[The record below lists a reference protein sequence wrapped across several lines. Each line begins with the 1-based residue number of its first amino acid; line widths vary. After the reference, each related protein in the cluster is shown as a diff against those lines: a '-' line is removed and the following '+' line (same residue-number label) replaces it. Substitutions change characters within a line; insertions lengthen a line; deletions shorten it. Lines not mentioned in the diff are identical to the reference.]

1 MTGDELIES
10 YKKTHPN
17 SGDLHERAISVF
29 SGEGASSF
37 VRVLDPYRPYITHAK
52 GSKKWDVDGNE
63 YIDYVMGHGALLLG
77 HGHPTVVEAVQKQ
90 IVKGVHYGDNHELEV
105 EWAELIKRMM
115 PSAERVELF
124 SCGQEANLMA
134 IRLSRIFTGRK
145 KILRFIENF
154 HGWADELA
162 LPPES
167 PGITS
172 KEVKT
177 IPYDLKQVEQE
188 LAAGEYAVLM
198 TEGGGAHM
206 SGQIP
211 LDFEFVK
218 QLPELTNR
226 YGTVWHMDEV
236 VTGFRDAVGGFQALA
251 DVKPDLT
258 SLGKIVGGGLGAG
271 ALVGRADIMQ
281 AFSRQIPREKQVF
294 HSGTWNGNP
303 LTSAAG
309 IATLSFIQD
318 GKPQEKANQLA
329 SELRK
334 QGNKMLRDKGIN
346 GWLYGRSITHIYLG
360 PIEFEPADEISPPTE
375 DINKIVGV
383 DMTRLRLDLHLL
395 KRGVATMLARMF
407 IMSSEHTE
415 EDVEKTVSIL
425 AESIDAMIKEGSMKR
440 PQ

>member
-1 MTGDELIES
+1 MTGDELIEV

-77 HGHPTVVEAVQKQ
+77 HSHPTVIEAVQKQ

-105 EWAELIKRMM
+105 EWAELIKRMV

-134 IRLSRIFTGRK
+134 IRLSRVFTGRK

-154 HGWADELA
+154 HGWADEVA

-172 KEVKT
+172 REVKT

-188 LAAGEYAVLM
+188 LASGDYAILM

-206 SGQIP
+206 SGQVP

-218 QLPELTNR
+218 QLPKLANR

-258 SLGKIVGGGLGAG
+258 SLGKIIGGGLGAG
-271 ALVGRADIMQ
+271 ALVGRADIMR

-309 IATLSFIQD
+309 IAALSFIQD
-318 GKPQEKANQLA
+318 GKPQEKANQTA

-334 QGNKMLRDKGIN
+334 AGNKMLRDKGIS
-346 GWLYGRSITHIYLG
+346 GWLYGRSITHLYLG
-360 PIEFEPADEISPPTE
+360 PIEFEPADETLPPTN

-383 DMTRLRLDLHLL
+383 DKARLRLDLHLL

-415 EDVEKTVSIL
+415 EDVAKTVSAL
-425 AESIDAMIKEGSMKR
+425 ADAFDAMRAEGSLGN
-440 PQ
+440 PE

>member
-1 MTGDELIES
+1 MTGDELIEV

-37 VRVLDPYRPYITHAK
+37 VRVLDPYRPYITHAQ

-77 HGHPTVVEAVQKQ
+77 HSHPTVIEAVQKQ
-90 IVKGVHYGDNHELEV
+90 IVIGVHYGDNHELEV

-115 PSAERVELF
+115 PSTERVELF

-154 HGWADELA
+154 HGWADEVA

-172 KEVKT
+172 REVKT

-188 LAAGEYAVLM
+188 LASGEYAILM

-206 SGQIP
+206 SGQVP

-218 QLPELTNR
+218 QLPKLTNR

-258 SLGKIVGGGLGAG
+258 SLGKIIGGGLGAG

-329 SELRK
+329 SGLRK

-346 GWLYGRSITHIYLG
+346 GWLYGRSITHLYLG
-360 PIEFEPADEISPPTE
+360 PIEFEPADEILPPTN

-383 DMTRLRLDLHLL
+383 DMARLRLDLHLL
-395 KRGVATMLARMF
+395 KRGVSTMLARMF

-415 EDVEKTVSIL
+415 EDVDKTVSVL
-425 AESIDAMIKEGSMKR
+425 ADAFDALIKEGSMKR